1 MKKHSSKQLYF
12 RMFWGYTTI
21 VFLVVSALVIYFL
34 SVTGRRTLKVNTDA
48 RDQILR
54 EAGDCLEETGQQADY
69 IYQALYGSR
78 RELDDLIAYFQ
89 LDKEEYQKYCLEKY
103 MSTDEL
109 QYQSIY
115 DFVNEAFAADKDLKK
130 VELISYA
137 TMEMTQCYPQKV
149 FYPGKDGKKRIEEL
163 EQDQSRKKGELV
175 YLKEIRNPD
184 TLQQEGCMI
193 LTFDAEDTFEKIQSS
208 NPYVMLAV
216 ASQNDQEIYVGK
228 KAGNWKEN
236 IRQRGYDV
244 IQDSVDE
251 YVVYSYVNKKE
262 AADLSGTTF
271 LAIMGMGFLAIAVG
285 VVSISCY
292 VRKFTARVET
302 ILDAMNR
309 VKTGNLKDR
318 IQVDRVR
325 DELDMIAGNFNE
337 MCGRLELYIQ
347 KSYLAEIETKNAQM
361 QALQSQINPHFLYNT
376 LEAIR
381 MKAICNGDREVGKM
395 LYSMVVLFRSQLKE
409 ADIITLGQE
418 LDYCKQY
425 MELFEYR
432 YQGCFLSQV
441 ECPVELLALPVPKFI
456 LQPVVENYFIH
467 GIERDRKDNRLF
479 IYAEKKDGQ
488 LCIYV
493 KDNGC
498 GMDEEEIRRK
508 NKELRENCYGEEQK
522 KSIGIGNVNRRIRAI
537 YGEPYG
543 ISIEKADPRGLIV
556 TLTIKTEEE

>member
-34 SVTGRRTLKVNTDA
+34 SVAGGKALKANTDA
-48 RDQILR
+48 RDQVCR
-54 EAGDCLEETGQQADY
+54 DARDYLEETGQQADY
-69 IYQALYGSR
+69 VYKALYGSK

-89 LDKEEYQKYCLEKY
+89 LDKEEYQKYCLDKY

-109 QYQSIY
+109 EYQNIY
-115 DFVNEAFAADKDLKK
+115 DFVNEVFSASSELKK
-130 VELISYA
+130 IELISYA

-163 EQDQSRKKGELV
+163 EQEQSRKKGELV

-193 LTFDAEDTFEKIQSS
+193 LTFDAKETLEKIQDS

-381 MKAICNGDREVGKM
+381 MKAICNGDREVGKCCTAWW
-395 LYSMVVLFRSQLKE
+395 FCFE
-409 ADIITLGQE
+409 A
-418 LDYCKQY
+418 
-425 MELFEYR
+425 
-432 YQGCFLSQV
+432 S
-441 ECPVELLALPVPKFI
+441 
-456 LQPVVENYFIH
+456 
-467 GIERDRKDNRLF
+467 
-479 IYAEKKDGQ
+479 
-488 LCIYV
+488 
-493 KDNGC
+493 
-498 GMDEEEIRRK
+498 
-508 NKELRENCYGEEQK
+508 
-522 KSIGIGNVNRRIRAI
+522 
-537 YGEPYG
+537 
-543 ISIEKADPRGLIV
+543 
-556 TLTIKTEEE
+556 